1 MSHDVNEAVFV
12 VDMQAGFFEDEPLSS
27 RREELVDAVNRLTA
41 AARRVGLP
49 VFVITTVHSRDRSTW
64 TLNMLDD
71 DQGYLFAGDPTTELV
86 EGLETQDATRVEKTR
101 DSAWF
106 GTDLHL
112 RLKNLA
118 VDRVVLAGVST
129 HLCIVQTARDGYA
142 MNTRMSVITDAV
154 ATERPDYEETVLQQ
168 LVDDRQA
175 TLETV
180 DEVIARWSSADA
192 AS

>member
-1 MSHDVNEAVFV
+1 MSEAANEALFI
-12 VDMQAGFFEDEPLSS
+12 VDMQAGFFEDEPLASL
-27 RREELVDAVNRLTA
+27 RAALVESVNRLSA
-41 AARRVGLP
+41 AARRADVP

-71 DQGYLFAGDPTTELV
+71 DQGYLFSGDPTTALV
-86 EGLETQDATRVEKTR
+86 EGLETAQATQVEKTR

-112 RLKNLA
+112 RLKNLG
-118 VDRVVLAGVST
+118 VNRVVMAGVST
-129 HLCIVQTARDGYA
+129 HLCIAHTARDGYA
-142 MNTRMSVITDAV
+142 MNTRMSVVTDAV
-154 ATERPDYEETVLQQ
+154 GSERPDYEESVLQQ

-180 DEVIARWSSADA
+180 DEVIARWTVDA
-192 AS
+192 G